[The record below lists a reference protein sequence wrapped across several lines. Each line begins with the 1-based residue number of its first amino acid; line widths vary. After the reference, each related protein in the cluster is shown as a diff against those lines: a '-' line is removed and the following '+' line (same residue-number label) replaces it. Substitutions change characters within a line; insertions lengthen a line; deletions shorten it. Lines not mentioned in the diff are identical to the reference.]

1 MQARQVLLDRK
12 LDAIEEDYYSRRPKH
27 MRNAQ
32 AAAATQSYE
41 EFLREEEEKRIAENL
56 NDKKK
61 RQLLKLGVS
70 LNNAQML
77 SLTTVNGRPV
87 ARSPHSRSSDYE
99 QPNLQFQPTEAQ
111 LRAMDEIIETRQR
124 HPILQMRY
132 DAAIKER
139 EQASPNSPQQPR
151 PAVRSITFFNA
162 EEAAKE
168 RLMEQNERRQVFKL
182 GGSVEQAT
190 SMRAENSL
198 MSLPVTLGHLNEGSL
213 AHQSSS
219 KMNRMLDRSFAVA
232 DQSGMLGTR
241 NQKLSKQRTNPFATL
256 DSTMSLGLRGGAS
269 APRNHKRS
277 QMFSTSARGDQG
289 SPQRNSPQ
297 RGSLHSGSQGSLQ
310 RASMPQAKLYR
321 AAKLSNVEVDMQH
334 QLKHQVRNELT
345 RSLRFNSGSINLMGK
360 SQFGSPSQAK
370 YAGPALNEDYND
382 LHKSQHSSSIRQM
395 MNQDSSVLGIE
406 PTALFEQEDSS
417 TQMVESQNAM

>member
-1 MQARQVLLDRK
+1 M
-12 LDAIEEDYYSRRPKH
+12 
-27 MRNAQ
+27 
-32 AAAATQSYE
+32 
-41 EFLREEEEKRIAENL
+41 REEEEKRIAESL

-61 RQLLKLGVS
+61 RQLLSLGVS
-70 LNNAQML
+70 LSNAQML

-87 ARSPHSRSSDYE
+87 ARSPHSRASDYE

-139 EQASPNSPQQPR
+139 EQASPNSPQRPR

-162 EEAAKE
+162 EQAAKE
-168 RLMEQNERRQVFKL
+168 RLMEQNERRQVFQL

-198 MSLPVTLGHLNEGSL
+198 MSLPVTLSHLNDSSL

-219 KMNRMLDRSFAVA
+219 KMNKMLDRSFAVA
-232 DQSGMLGTR
+232 DQSGMLATR

-277 QMFSTSARGDQG
+277 QMFSTGARADQG
-289 SPQRNSPQ
+289 SPQRNSP
-297 RGSLHSGSQGSLQ
+297 
-310 RASMPQAKLYR
+310 
-321 AAKLSNVEVDMQH
+321 
-334 QLKHQVRNELT
+334 
-345 RSLRFNSGSINLMGK
+345 
-360 SQFGSPSQAK
+360 
-370 YAGPALNEDYND
+370 
-382 LHKSQHSSSIRQM
+382 
-395 MNQDSSVLGIE
+395 
-406 PTALFEQEDSS
+406 
-417 TQMVESQNAM
+417 